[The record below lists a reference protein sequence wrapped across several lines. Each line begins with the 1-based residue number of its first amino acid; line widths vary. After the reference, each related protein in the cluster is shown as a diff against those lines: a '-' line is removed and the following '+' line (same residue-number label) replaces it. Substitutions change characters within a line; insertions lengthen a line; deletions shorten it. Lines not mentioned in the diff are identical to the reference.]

1 MKGTKETVGFIGLGE
16 MGGPMALNLTK
27 PGYSVIGYDLDA
39 DRLAAAVAAGVAGGA
54 SVVDV
59 VEKCDV
65 IATSLPSSSSFVALA
80 EDELLPNVHAGQVV
94 IDFGT
99 VSPPETRRLAAAFS
113 AKGVDLLDVPVSGGG
128 FGAQQARLVMF
139 AGGDPATFERCR
151 PILEAVGGSETL
163 THCGPA
169 GAGQVVKGVNQ
180 LMMGLGSAAY
190 IEAMAFGVN
199 EGVDPTVIEQAIGNQ
214 GPWRA
219 DFNGTAR
226 LVVAGAGN
234 AVGVKFR
241 ELPYFLAAAEAGG
254 YDLPITATVRAYIED
269 GERVVIDDHREAPS
283 YWHEL
288 CRQR

>member
-1 MKGTKETVGFIGLGE
+1 MVQ
-16 MGGPMALNLTK
+16 
-27 PGYSVIGYDLDA
+27 
-39 DRLAAAVAAGVAGGA
+39 R
-54 SVVDV
+54 
-59 VEKCDV
+59 
-65 IATSLPSSSSFVALA
+65 
-80 EDELLPNVHAGQVV
+80 
-94 IDFGT
+94 
-99 VSPPETRRLAAAFS
+99 
-113 AKGVDLLDVPVSGGG
+113 LDVPVSGGG
-128 FGAQQARLVMF
+128 DGAQRARLLMF

-163 THCGPA
+163 TYCGPA

-241 ELPYFLAAAEAGG
+241 ELPYFLAAAEAAG
-254 YDLPITATVRAYIED
+254 YDLPITTAVRAYIED
-269 GERVVIDDHREAPS
+269 GERVVIDDHRKAPS

-288 CRQR
+288 RKKQ